1 MQEDSQMTEFTEL
14 SFDAKLRKGISEG
27 VLTTLQYMV
36 EAREK
41 ARPPSPPDPDDAL
54 FATKSWHV
62 MLRSDEANLS
72 YRRSTLR
79 YDDAAAAHILCV
91 QCSLRN
97 EEQEIEKFLDWV
109 LPHVDEPDGK
119 LLGSYRLHP
128 GKWPTPL
135 HMWREPASQR
145 AIEEA
150 QKKLPRLSNMPH
162 DIDKIDQAALALLLI
177 GRHEHYRTWKGI
189 DWSVM
194 GRLHQRGL
202 ISNPVGTAKS
212 VGFTAA
218 GMHEAERLFRTLFAP

>member
-1 MQEDSQMTEFTEL
+1 MSEFTEL
-14 SFDAKLRKGISEG
+14 SFDAKLRKDIPEG

-36 EAREK
+36 EAQEK
-41 ARPPSPPDPDDAL
+41 ARSPSPPDPDEGL

-79 YDDAAAAHILCV
+79 YDDVAAAYILCV

-97 EEQEIEKFLDWV
+97 DEDQIEKFVDWV
-109 LPHVDEPDGK
+109 SSHVDEPDGK
-119 LLGSYRLHP
+119 LLGFHRLHP
-128 GKWPTPL
+128 SKWPTPI
-135 HMWREPASQR
+135 HMWRSPADR
-145 AIEEA
+145 KAIEEA
-150 QKKLPRLSNMPH
+150 QKKLPQLSNMPH

-177 GRHEHYRTWKGI
+177 GRHEYYRTWKGI

-194 GRLHQRGL
+194 GRLYQRGF

-212 VGFTAA
+212 VGFTTA
-218 GMHEAERLFRTLFAP
+218 GMLEAERLFRTLFAP